1 MNLAQ
6 AGDLVVHGIP
16 YPRMQLLTVPEL
28 LDGQRLQTP
37 TVAAGRHEVQ
47 PRMPGMPV

>member
-28 LDGQRLQTP
+28 LDGQRFQTP
-37 TVAAGRHEVQ
+37 TVAAGRHEAQ